1 MEAQAAKKKV
11 GAAAIVG
18 AGAGAGAK
26 GALGRLRA
34 VITDSAWG
42 ALAGKAVIA
51 IAGFVVLAL
60 VGSGR
65 VGEISPRVGVAEA
78 ASASAGVGMKAPP
91 LGSSSASASATT
103 FTTTSTSTSTS
114 TSGGGELAG
123 DAGVVEDGGGA
134 AVTADGKVRI
144 NVASEQDLR
153 RLPGIGATR
162 ARAILA
168 LRERLG
174 RFRRAEDLLRVKGIG
189 RRMLGRLR
197 PLVIIDP

>member
-18 AGAGAGAK
+18 AGAGAGSK

-78 ASASAGVGMKAPP
+78 ASASAGVAMKAAPP
-91 LGSSSASASATT
+91 GSSSASASATT
-103 FTTTSTSTSTS
+103 TTSTSTS
-114 TSGGGELAG
+114 TSGGGESAG

>member
-11 GAAAIVG
+11 GAAAAAVG
-18 AGAGAGAK
+18 SK

-34 VITDSAWG
+34 VIADSAWG

-51 IAGFVVLAL
+51 IAGFVLLAL

-65 VGEISPRVGVAEA
+65 IGEISPRVGIAEA
-78 ASASAGVGMKAPP
+78 ASVSASASASAGIKAAP
-91 LGSSSASASATT
+91 LPSVSA
-103 FTTTSTSTSTS
+103 STSTSAS
-114 TSGGGELAG
+114 TSGGGELVA
-123 DAGVVEDGGGA
+123 DAGVVDDAGGA

-174 RFRRAEDLLRVKGIG
+174 RFRRAEDLLRMKGIG

-197 PLVIIDP
+197 PLLILDP

>member
-18 AGAGAGAK
+18 AGAGAGSK

-78 ASASAGVGMKAPP
+78 ASASAGVGMKAAPP
-91 LGSSSASASATT
+91 GSSSASASTT
-103 FTTTSTSTSTS
+103 TSTSTS

>member
-11 GAAAIVG
+11 GAAAVVAVG
-18 AGAGAGAK
+18 PK
-26 GALGRLRA
+26 GVLRRA
-34 VITDSAWG
+34 RAAIADSAWG

-51 IAGFVVLAL
+51 ITGFVVLAL

-65 VGEISPRVGVAEA
+65 IGEISPRVGIAEA
-78 ASASAGVGMKAPP
+78 ASASASVRSKEAP
-91 LGSSSASASATT
+91 LAGSAASA
-103 FTTTSTSTSTS
+103 STSTS
-114 TSGGGELAG
+114 TSGGGELVG
-123 DAGVVEDGGGA
+123 DAGVVGEGDGA

-162 ARAILA
+162 AKAILA

-197 PLVIIDP
+197 PLLILDP

>member
-1 MEAQAAKKKV
+1 
-11 GAAAIVG
+11 
-18 AGAGAGAK
+18 
-26 GALGRLRA
+26 
-34 VITDSAWG
+34 
-42 ALAGKAVIA
+42 
-51 IAGFVVLAL
+51 
-60 VGSGR
+60 
-65 VGEISPRVGVAEA
+65 
-78 ASASAGVGMKAPP
+78 
-91 LGSSSASASATT
+91 
-103 FTTTSTSTSTS
+103 
-114 TSGGGELAG
+114 LAG